1 MSFRV
6 DPQALRNYAS
16 QLEDAWRAADAAR
29 AYVNRW
35 GTFSAHDKGILGM
48 IFPQHA
54 HYVSQINT
62 MLKHLAELADASS
75 TVLSKE
81 ADGYER
87 TDLNTAARVDASYPA
102 TPRTPVNRD

>member
-6 DPQALRNYAS
+6 EPQALRTYAG
-16 QLEDAWRAADAAR
+16 QLDDAWRDADAAR
-29 AYVNRW
+29 TYVNRW
-35 GTFSAHDKGILGM
+35 GTLNAHEKGILGM

-54 HYVSQINT
+54 NFVSQLNT

-81 ADGYER
+81 ADDYEH
-87 TDLNTAARVDASYPA
+87 TDLKTAAMIDASYPA
-102 TPRTPVNRD
+102 TPRAPINRS